1 MPMGIQE
8 IATVTG
14 LSKSTVSRALR
25 GMSNV
30 ADSTIDQVRRV
41 ADELG
46 YVPSSA
52 AAGLAT
58 GRQRA
63 VGVVVPVIDRWFYVK
78 ALGGVDAELRRA
90 GYDLVLYNLGGP
102 GGDRD
107 RAFRR
112 SMLRHRVDALVL
124 LSLVL
129 DETERAELELTRHP
143 MIVIGGPAPGLRNV
157 GVDDVVV
164 AGIAVDHLCSLGH
177 RDVAYVGGQDE
188 AGMNV
193 AVPWLRRDGFALA
206 MRAHG
211 LSVREEWVLD
221 GRFSFAGGVDAGRAL
236 FGAGRGLGSG
246 GGAGGGG
253 AGGRGAGSGAGGAG
267 GGAGVGGAGGLGA
280 VRPTAVFCASD
291 EMALG
296 VVLAAQQAGLS
307 VPEDVSVMGI
317 DGHEYGEVVG
327 LTTVS
332 QDPVAQGRVA
342 ARAVLAEV
350 DGAVAGPLPAS
361 PAHLVVRATT
371 AAPPRAR

>member
-1 MPMGIQE
+1 MGIQE

-25 GMSNV
+25 GMENV
-30 ADSTIDQVRRV
+30 AETTIDEVRRV

-129 DETERAELELTRHP
+129 DATERAELELTRHP
-143 MIVIGGPAPGLRNV
+143 MIVIGGPAPGLRNI
-157 GVDDVVV
+157 GVDDRAVTR
-164 AGIAVDHLCSLGH
+164 IAVDHLCGLGH
-177 RDVAYVGGQDE
+177 RRVAYVGGQDE

-193 AVPWLRRDGFALA
+193 AVPHLRRDGFVDA
-206 MRAHG
+206 MRAAG
-211 LSVREEWVLD
+211 QAVPDRWVLD
-221 GRFSFAGGVDAGRAL
+221 GRFSFAGGLAAGVAL
-236 FGAGRGLGSG
+236 FGVVGSAAG
-246 GGAGGGG
+246 AEPD
-253 AGGRGAGSGAGGAG
+253 
-267 GGAGVGGAGGLGA
+267 
-280 VRPTAVFCASD
+280 RPTAVVCASD

-296 VVLAAQQAGLS
+296 VLLAAAQAGLS
-307 VPEDVSVMGI
+307 VPADVSVIGI
-317 DGHEYGEVVG
+317 DGHEYGATVG
-327 LTTVS
+327 LTTVA
-332 QDPVAQGRVA
+332 QDPEAQGRAA

-350 DGAVAGPLPAS
+350 EGGAAGAIVAA
-361 PAHLVVRATT
+361 PAHLVVRGTT
-371 AAPPRAR
+371 GPPPG

>member
-1 MPMGIQE
+1 MGIQE

-25 GMSNV
+25 GMENV
-30 ADSTIDQVRRV
+30 AETTIDEVRRV

-129 DETERAELELTRHP
+129 DATERAELELTRHP
-143 MIVIGGPAPGLRNV
+143 MIVIGGPAPGLRNI
-157 GVDDVVV
+157 GVDDRAVTR
-164 AGIAVDHLCSLGH
+164 IAVDHLCGLGH
-177 RDVAYVGGQDE
+177 RRVAYVGGQDE

-193 AVPWLRRDGFALA
+193 AVPHLRRDGFVDA
-206 MRAHG
+206 MRAAGHAVPDRW
-211 LSVREEWVLD
+211 LLD
-221 GRFSFAGGVDAGRAL
+221 GRFSFAGGLAAGNAL
-236 FGAGRGLGSG
+236 FGGRTGAAAVT
-246 GGAGGGG
+246 GAG
-253 AGGRGAGSGAGGAG
+253 AGPD
-267 GGAGVGGAGGLGA
+267 
-280 VRPTAVFCASD
+280 RPTAVLCASD

-296 VVLAAQQAGLS
+296 VLLAAGRAGLS
-307 VPEDVSVMGI
+307 VPGDVSVIGI
-317 DGHEYGEVVG
+317 DGHEYGATVG
-327 LTTVS
+327 LTTVA
-332 QDPVAQGRVA
+332 QDPEAQGRAA

-350 DGAVAGPLPAS
+350 DGGAAGAIVAA
-361 PAHLVVRATT
+361 PAHLVVRGTT
-371 AAPPRAR
+371 GPPPG

>member
-1 MPMGIQE
+1 VGIQE

-14 LSKSTVSRALR
+14 LSKATVSRALR
-25 GMSNV
+25 GLPSV
-30 ADSTIDQVRRV
+30 AETTVDHVRRV

-63 VGVVVPVIDRWFYVK
+63 VGVVVPVIDRWFYAK
-78 ALGGVDAELRRA
+78 AIGGVDVELRRA
-90 GYDLVLYNLGGP
+90 GYDLVLYALGGP
-102 GGDRD
+102 GGDRE

-157 GVDDVVV
+157 GVDDVAV
-164 AGIAVDHLCSLGH
+164 AATAVGHLLGLGH
-177 RDVAYVGGQDE
+177 RRIAYVGGQDE

-193 AVPWLRRDGFALA
+193 AVPYRRRDGFLDAMTAAGLHVPPPWLA
-206 MRAHG
+206 
-211 LSVREEWVLD
+211 D
-221 GRFSFAGGVDAGRAL
+221 GRFSFAGGAA
-236 FGAGRGLGSG
+236 A
-246 GGAGGGG
+246 
-253 AGGRGAGSGAGGAG
+253 
-267 GGAGVGGAGGLGA
+267 GA
-280 VRPTAVFCASD
+280 VLLAGPASERPTAVFCASD

-296 VVLAAQQAGLS
+296 VLLAAQRLGLLVPGDLS
-307 VPEDVSVMGI
+307 VIGI
-317 DGHEYGEVVG
+317 DGHEHGAVVG
-327 LTTVS
+327 LTTVA
-332 QDPVAQGRVA
+332 QDPEAQGRVA

-350 DGAVAGPLPAS
+350 DGARPDVVPPA
-361 PAHLVVRATT
+361 PATLVVRQTT
-371 AAPPRAR
+371 GVPRG

>member
-1 MPMGIQE
+1 MGIQE

-14 LSKSTVSRALR
+14 LSKATVSRALR
-25 GMSNV
+25 GLPSV
-30 ADSTIDQVRRV
+30 AGTTIDQVRRV

-63 VGVVVPVIDRWFYVK
+63 VGVVVPVLDRWFYVK
-78 ALGGVDAELRRA
+78 ALGGVDAELRQA

-102 GGDRD
+102 AGDRD

-129 DETERAELELTRHP
+129 DETERSELQLSQHP

-157 GVDDVVV
+157 GVDDVHV
-164 AGIAVDHLCSLGH
+164 AELAVGHLVGLGH
-177 RDVAYVGGQDE
+177 RRIAYVGGQDE

-193 AVPWLRRDGFALA
+193 AVPYRRRDGFVDA
-206 MRAHG
+206 MHAAG
-211 LSVREEWVLD
+211 CTVPPEWIVD
-221 GRFSFAGGVDAGRAL
+221 GRFSFAGGVSAGTAL
-236 FGAGRGLGSG
+236 LSVPAED
-246 GGAGGGG
+246 
-253 AGGRGAGSGAGGAG
+253 
-267 GGAGVGGAGGLGA
+267 
-280 VRPTAVFCASD
+280 RPTAVFCASD

-296 VVLAAQQAGLS
+296 VLLAAARLGLAVPGDLS
-307 VPEDVSVMGI
+307 VIGI
-317 DGHEYGEVVG
+317 DGHEYGESVG
-327 LTTVS
+327 LTTIA
-332 QDPVAQGRVA
+332 QDPEAQGRVA

-350 DGAVAGPLPAS
+350 DGARPRAVPA
-361 PAHLVVRATT
+361 AAAALVVRGSTG
-371 AAPPRAR
+371 APRG

>member
-1 MPMGIQE
+1 MGIQE

-25 GMSNV
+25 GMSTV
-30 ADSTIDQVRRV
+30 ADTTIDQVRRV

-129 DETERAELELTRHP
+129 DETERAELELARHP
-143 MIVIGGPAPGLRNV
+143 MIVIGGPAAGLRNV

-164 AGIAVDHLCSLGH
+164 AGMAVDHLCSLGH

-193 AVPWLRRDGFALA
+193 AVPWLRRDGFADA
-206 MRAHG
+206 MAAHG
-211 LSVREEWVLD
+211 LAVREDWVLD
-221 GRFSFAGGVDAGRAL
+221 GRFSFAGGVDAGRVL
-236 FGAGRGLGSG
+236 FGDDGARGGI
-246 GGAGGGG
+246 
-253 AGGRGAGSGAGGAG
+253 RGAGTRGGIRSTGTRSAGTRD
-267 GGAGVGGAGGLGA
+267 
-280 VRPTAVFCASD
+280 RPTAVFCASD

-296 VVLAAQQAGLS
+296 VVLAAQRAGLD
-307 VPEDVSVMGI
+307 VPGDVSVMGI

-327 LTTVS
+327 LTTVA
-332 QDPVAQGRVA
+332 QDPVAQGRTA

-350 DGAVAGPLPAS
+350 DGGVPEPLAPA

-371 AAPPRAR
+371 GVPRGR

>member
-1 MPMGIQE
+1 MGIQE

-25 GMSNV
+25 GMENV
-30 ADSTIDQVRRV
+30 AETTIDEVRRV

-129 DETERAELELTRHP
+129 DATERAELELTRHP
-143 MIVIGGPAPGLRNV
+143 MIVIGGPAPGLRNI
-157 GVDDVVV
+157 GVDDRAVTR
-164 AGIAVDHLCSLGH
+164 IAVDHLCGLGH
-177 RDVAYVGGQDE
+177 RRVAYVGGQDE

-193 AVPWLRRDGFALA
+193 AVPHLRRDGFVDA
-206 MRAHG
+206 MRAAGHAVPDRW
-211 LSVREEWVLD
+211 LLD
-221 GRFSFAGGVDAGRAL
+221 GRFSFAGGLAAGVAL
-236 FGAGRGLGSG
+236 FGVVGS
-246 GGAGGGG
+246 A
-253 AGGRGAGSGAGGAG
+253 A
-267 GGAGVGGAGGLGA
+267 GA
-280 VRPTAVFCASD
+280 VPDRPTAVVCASD

-296 VVLAAQQAGLS
+296 VLLAAAQAGLS
-307 VPEDVSVMGI
+307 VPADVSVIGI
-317 DGHEYGEVVG
+317 DGHEYGATVG
-327 LTTVS
+327 LTTVA
-332 QDPVAQGRVA
+332 QDPEAQGRAA

-350 DGAVAGPLPAS
+350 EGGAAGAIVAA
-361 PAHLVVRATT
+361 PAHLVVRGTT
-371 AAPPRAR
+371 GPPPG

>member
-1 MPMGIQE
+1 MGIQE

-25 GMSNV
+25 GMSTV
-30 ADSTIDQVRRV
+30 ADSTIDEVRRV

-63 VGVVVPVIDRWFYVK
+63 IGVVVPVIDRWFYVK

-112 SMLRHRVDALVL
+112 SMLRHRVDGLVL

-157 GVDDVVV
+157 GVDDVAV
-164 AGIAVDHLCSLGH
+164 AGIAVEHLCGLGH

-193 AVPWLRRDGFALA
+193 AVPWLRRDGFVDALA
-206 MRAHG
+206 ARGIA
-211 LSVREEWVLD
+211 VREDWLLD
-221 GRFSFAGGVDAGRAL
+221 GRFSFAGGVDAGSAL
-236 FGAGRGLGSG
+236 FG
-246 GGAGGGG
+246 
-253 AGGRGAGSGAGGAG
+253 GGRGGA
-267 GGAGVGGAGGLGA
+267 LGA
-280 VRPTAVFCASD
+280 PPTAVFCASD

-296 VVLAAQQAGLS
+296 VVLAARRAGLA
-307 VPEDVSVMGI
+307 VPGDVSVIGI
-317 DGHEYGEVVG
+317 DGHEYGEVTG
-327 LTTVS
+327 LTTIA

-350 DGAVAGPLPAS
+350 DGGVAGPLPAS
-361 PAHLVVRATT
+361 PAHLVVRSTT
-371 AAPPRAR
+371 GPPRAVPA

>member
-1 MPMGIQE
+1 MGIQE

-25 GMSNV
+25 GMSTV
-30 ADSTIDQVRRV
+30 ADTTIDQVRRV

-129 DETERAELELTRHP
+129 DETERAELELARHP
-143 MIVIGGPAPGLRNV
+143 MIVIGGPAAGLRNV

-177 RDVAYVGGQDE
+177 RRVAYVGGQDE

-193 AVPWLRRDGFALA
+193 AVPWLRRDGFADA
-206 MRAHG
+206 MAAHG
-211 LSVREEWVLD
+211 LTVREDWVLD

-236 FGAGRGLGSG
+236 FG
-246 GGAGGGG
+246 GADE
-253 AGGRGAGSGAGGAG
+253 RD
-267 GGAGVGGAGGLGA
+267 
-280 VRPTAVFCASD
+280 RPTAVFCASD

-296 VVLAAQQAGLS
+296 VVLAAQRAGLD
-307 VPEDVSVMGI
+307 VPGDVSVMGI

-327 LTTVS
+327 LTTVA
-332 QDPVAQGRVA
+332 QDPVAQGRTA

-350 DGAVAGPLPAS
+350 DGGVPEPLAPA

-371 AAPPRAR
+371 GAPRGR

>member
-1 MPMGIQE
+1 MSAGIQE

-25 GMSNV
+25 GLPTV
-30 ADSTIDQVRRV
+30 ADTTIDQVRRV

-78 ALGGVDAELRRA
+78 ALGGVDTELRRA
-90 GYDLVLYNLGGP
+90 GHDLVLYNLGGP

-157 GVDDVVV
+157 GVDDGAVS
-164 AGIAVDHLCSLGH
+164 AIAVEHLCGLGH
-177 RDVAYVGGQDE
+177 REIAYLGGQDE
-188 AGMNV
+188 DGMNV
-193 AVPWLRRDGFALA
+193 AVPYLRRDGFVDA
-206 MRAHG
+206 MRARG
-211 LSVREEWVLD
+211 LSVPEDRLLD
-221 GRFSFAGGVDAGRAL
+221 GRFSFAGGVAAATDLLARPD
-236 FGAGRGLGSG
+236 RPS
-246 GGAGGGG
+246 
-253 AGGRGAGSGAGGAG
+253 
-267 GGAGVGGAGGLGA
+267 A
-280 VRPTAVFCASD
+280 VYCASD

-296 VVLAAQQAGLS
+296 VLLAARRAGLR
-307 VPEDVSVMGI
+307 VPEDLSVIGV
-317 DGHEYGEVVG
+317 DGHEYGAVAG
-327 LTTVS
+327 LTTVA
-332 QDPVAQGRVA
+332 QDPVAQGRDA
-342 ARAVLAEV
+342 ARAVLAELEGQGHPDPV
-350 DGAVAGPLPAS
+350 PPAR
-361 PAHLVVRATT
+361 AELVVRTST
-371 AAPPRAR
+371 APPLGKTPPVGKAPPLGAPPA

>member
-1 MPMGIQE
+1 MATGIQE

-25 GMSNV
+25 GMSTV

-63 VGVVVPVIDRWFYVK
+63 VGVVVPVIDRWFYVQ
-78 ALGGVDAELRRA
+78 ALGGVDTELRRA

-157 GVDDVVV
+157 GVDDVAV

-177 RDVAYVGGQDE
+177 RAVAYVGGQDE

-193 AVPWLRRDGFALA
+193 AVPWLRRDGFTLA
-206 MRAHG
+206 MRRHG
-211 LSVREEWVLD
+211 LSVRGDWVLD

-236 FGAGRGLGSG
+236 FGPGER
-246 GGAGGGG
+246 
-253 AGGRGAGSGAGGAG
+253 RD
-267 GGAGVGGAGGLGA
+267 
-280 VRPTAVFCASD
+280 RPTAVFCASD

-296 VVLAAQQAGLS
+296 VVLAAERAGLA
-307 VPEDVSVMGI
+307 VPGDVSVMGI
-317 DGHEYGEVVG
+317 DGHEYGAVVG
-327 LTTVS
+327 LTTVA
-332 QDPVAQGRVA
+332 QDPVAQGRSA

-350 DGAVAGPLPAS
+350 DGAAAGPLPAS
-361 PAHLVVRATT
+361 PAHLVVRRTT
-371 AAPPRAR
+371 APPR

>member
-1 MPMGIQE
+1 MGIQE

-25 GMSNV
+25 GMSSV
-30 ADSTIDQVRRV
+30 ADTTIDQVRRV

-177 RDVAYVGGQDE
+177 RDIAYVGGQDE

-193 AVPWLRRDGFALA
+193 AVPWLRRDGFVEA
-206 MRAHG
+206 MHAHG
-211 LSVREEWVLD
+211 LPVREDWVLD
-221 GRFSFAGGVDAGRAL
+221 GRFSFAGGADAGRRL
-236 FGAGRGLGSG
+236 FGAGP
-246 GGAGGGG
+246 APVP
-253 AGGRGAGSGAGGAG
+253 GSGAG
-267 GGAGVGGAGGLGA
+267 AGVGSG
-280 VRPTAVFCASD
+280 RPTAVFCASD

-296 VVLAAQQAGLS
+296 VVLAAQRAGLS
-307 VPEDVSVMGI
+307 VPADVSVIGI

-327 LTTVS
+327 LTTVA

-350 DGAVAGPLPAS
+350 DGAAAEPLPAS

-371 AAPPRAR
+371 GPPR